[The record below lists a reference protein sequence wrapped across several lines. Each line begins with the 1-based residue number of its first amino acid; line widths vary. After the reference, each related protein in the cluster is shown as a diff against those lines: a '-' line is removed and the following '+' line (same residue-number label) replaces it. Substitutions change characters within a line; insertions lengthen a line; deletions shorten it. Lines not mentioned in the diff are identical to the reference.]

1 MCKRCDI
8 WIFDQYEPISSSKD
22 LLARLKVL
30 TALFVTLLLYLCF
43 GAACFSA
50 LETEYED
57 ERWSAG
63 KQDVMNY
70 ANSQGLSNASTVQL
84 IKLIRQL
91 ADEGNPFIYEH
102 RTNAWS
108 FAGGLYVGV
117 STVTT
122 IGYGNIYPMTLGG
135 QIFLVA
141 FALIGIPL
149 SFLFIAYLGALLAS
163 SVEWILLRF
172 RERNSQYNCVMFLVL
187 MFSACIVILELLLF
201 AVWIKY
207 GLDKE
212 MSYWEAFYF
221 AFISFTTIGFGNHQ
235 FYNGDNANVTKV
247 LFTLLCVILCLA
259 PLSLYINLL
268 VRDVMNVASPILEK
282 IGVGGIADN
291 EDEEKEMI
299 SRTKEFKG
307 ETYGAAEADPVEEA
321 S

>member
-1 MCKRCDI
+1 
-8 WIFDQYEPISSSKD
+8 
-22 LLARLKVL
+22 
-30 TALFVTLLLYLCF
+30 
-43 GAACFSA
+43 
-50 LETEYED
+50 
-57 ERWSAG
+57 
-63 KQDVMNY
+63 
-70 ANSQGLSNASTVQL
+70 
-84 IKLIRQL
+84 
-91 ADEGNPFIYEH
+91 
-102 RTNAWS
+102 
-108 FAGGLYVGV
+108 
-117 STVTT
+117 
-122 IGYGNIYPMTLGG
+122 LGG

-172 RERNSQYNCVMFLVL
+172 RERNNQYNCVMFLVL

-307 ETYGAAEADPVEEA
+307 ETYGAAEADPVDEA